1 MVGII
6 FCSFLVLLVWNLT
19 DCGTLRIGDK
29 CIELSAEDTW
39 RFRKALMKRDKSVLS
54 GYRYR
59 CQYSTDY
66 SIHIGGLTYCFAQ
79 DECPTIYIEELDFSY
94 YISHEDYK
102 AIYELLEEN
111 LSNPPKMANPK

>member
-29 CIELSAEDTW
+29 CIELSSEDTW

-94 YISHEDYK
+94 YINHEDYK

-111 LSNPPKMANPK
+111 LSNPPKTANTK